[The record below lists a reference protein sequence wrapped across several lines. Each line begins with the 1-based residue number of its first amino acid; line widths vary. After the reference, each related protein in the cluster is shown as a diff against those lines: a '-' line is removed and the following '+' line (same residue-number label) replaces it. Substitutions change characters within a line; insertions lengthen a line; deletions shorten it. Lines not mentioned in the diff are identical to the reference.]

1 MSCLAK
7 GCLDED
13 RETAEKENAPAQ
25 KRLDPQR
32 DNENGHDRHE
42 EEGCCGESGI
52 GEEHAEEYFGDIY
65 DNAHCAISI
74 DGRRS
79 TDAVMRPTPRNKAA
93 KATKATSW
101 AGQSMPSPSP
111 VQNTPKADNM
121 TPTPNFSVFS
131 GTFASGLWTMTPT
144 ERQGRPPRH
153 RVQPAIAGRGRRR
166 QR

>member
-52 GEEHAEEYFGDIY
+52 GEEHAEEVFGDIY
-65 DNAHCAISI
+65 DNTHCAISI
-74 DGRRS
+74 NGRRS
-79 TDAVMRPTPRNKAA
+79 TDAVMRPTPRNIWTWAQANRTAIEGARRDFDQQRSKDGAA
-93 KATKATSW
+93 A
-101 AGQSMPSPSP
+101 
-111 VQNTPKADNM
+111 
-121 TPTPNFSVFS
+121 
-131 GTFASGLWTMTPT
+131 
-144 ERQGRPPRH
+144 
-153 RVQPAIAGRGRRR
+153 
-166 QR
+166 